1 MANRIL
7 NSVNPI
13 WIWVLSMATFVV
25 GYVLTDGELRDA
37 LLLAIWVAV
46 LAGFQLVCTT
56 FSRGVIS
63 QMTFEMPNTVKLD
76 QESIHA
82 IRDSVID
89 ALNHR
94 NNQNREN

>member
-13 WIWVLSMATFVV
+13 WIWVLSTATFVV
-25 GYVLTDGELRDA
+25 GYILTDGELRDA

-46 LAGFQLVCTT
+46 LSGFQLLCTT
-56 FSRGVIS
+56 ISRGTIQ
-63 QMTFEMPNTVKLD
+63 QMSLQMPNTVKLD
-76 QESIHA
+76 QESIRA

-94 NNQNREN
+94 DNQNREN